1 MSDMPSQSHSSRR
14 RLAGAVL
21 FLLVL
26 LALAMVA
33 MPMWLIRP
41 FAPQTPEGVAVAY
54 ALRRWSPLVTLLATV
69 AALSIVAGLWRG
81 GRWWSRALAVL
92 MLVPLLW
99 AARFSRQ
106 NVFEKMFVPLGKTA
120 SVPAAEAGW
129 VEEGDP
135 VLAVSLNGDAAAY
148 PVRQIAYH
156 HVVEDVVGGVPV
168 AVTY

>member
-1 MSDMPSQSHSSRR
+1 MPEMPSQSHASRR
-14 RLAGAVL
+14 RLAGVVL

-26 LALAMVA
+26 AAFAMVA
-33 MPMWLIRP
+33 LPMRLVRP
-41 FAPQTPEGVAVAY
+41 FSPQTPEGIAVAY
-54 ALRRWSPLVTLLATV
+54 ALRRWSPLATLVAV
-69 AALSIVAGLWRG
+69 AAGLALAAGLWRG
-81 GRWWSRALAVL
+81 GRWWSRALAVIA
-92 MLVPLLW
+92 LVPLAG
-99 AARFSRQ
+99 AAWFSRQ
-106 NVFEKMFVPLGKTA
+106 NVFEKMFVPLGATA

-129 VEEGDP
+129 VEEEDP